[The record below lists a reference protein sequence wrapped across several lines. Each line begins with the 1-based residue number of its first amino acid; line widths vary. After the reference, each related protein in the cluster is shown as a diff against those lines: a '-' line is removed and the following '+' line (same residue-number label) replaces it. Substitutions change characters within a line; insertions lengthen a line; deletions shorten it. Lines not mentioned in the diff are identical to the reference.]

1 MNLSSPSEIKAL
13 LQKNGFNFSKALGQ
27 NFLIDPS
34 VCPRMAE
41 AAIPGPEYGVI
52 EVGPGIGV
60 LTVELAQRAQ
70 KVIAIELDERLY
82 PILDETLAEYPNAH
96 VVPGDILEVDLHKLI
111 AEEFTLVD
119 DAGNPV
125 LDESGAPRLMPLVIC
140 ANLPYYITSPVIMKL
155 LSEDL
160 PIENLTVMV
169 QKEAADRLCADVG
182 TRAAGAVTV
191 AIQYYAEAEQL
202 FFVSKGSFLP
212 APKVDS
218 EVIRLTLRQ
227 PGTSDAATAASG
239 TAAATSGTVTSTAC
253 DADSDRLSKENFH
266 RLRRGLRSTFQRRRG
281 AFLQDGPGRV
291 LPAPQDHHEFV
302 LRRPRHEQGGPRR
315 APRLG
320 RRAPHRPHRAAHH
333 GPAPGGLQS
342 LALSCQ
348 RFPSLSGRML
358 RASTPRNQIKRDVH
372 DLTRPFSLTIIFLAH
387 FHMPP

>member
-27 NFLIDPS
+27 NFLINPS

-41 AAIPGPEYGVI
+41 AAIPDPEYGVI

-60 LTVELAQRAQ
+60 LTVELAKRAQ

-82 PILDETLAEYPNAH
+82 PILDETLADYPNAH

-111 AEEFTLVD
+111 AEEFTLLD
-119 DAGNPV
+119 DAGDPV

-191 AIQYYAEAEQL
+191 AIRYYAEAEQL

-218 EVIRLTLRQ
+218 EVIRLTLRKDVAGLS
-227 PGTSDAATAASG
+227 PE
-239 TAAATSGTVTSTAC
+239 
-253 DADSDRLSKENFH
+253 DADRFFKMVQAGFS
-266 RLRRGLRSTFQRRRG
+266 QRRKTIMNSFSAALG
-281 AFLQDGPGRV
+281 MNKADLGELLDSV
-291 LPAPQDHHEFV
+291 NV
-302 LRRPRHEQGGPRR
+302 PRTARIEQ
-315 APRLG
+315 LTMDQ
-320 RRAPHRPHRAAHH
+320 
-333 GPAPGGLQS
+333 L
-342 LALSCQ
+342 LAVYK
-348 RFPSLSGRML
+348 
-358 RASTPRNQIKRDVH
+358 ASR
-372 DLTRPFSLTIIFLAH
+372 
-387 FHMPP
+387 

>member
-27 NFLIDPS
+27 NFLINPS
-34 VCPRMAE
+34 VCPRMAK

-70 KVIAIELDERLY
+70 KVIAVELDERLY
-82 PILDETLAEYPNAH
+82 PILDETLADYPNAH

-111 AEEFTLVD
+111 ADEFTLRD
-119 DAGNPV
+119 EAGDPV
-125 LDESGAPRLMPLVIC
+125 LDESGAPRLMPLVLC

-227 PGTSDAATAASG
+227 PGTSAGSSASAAGAENSAAGAENSAAG
-239 TAAATSGTVTSTAC
+239 TENTDC
-253 DADSDRLSKENFH
+253 LSKEDADRFFKMVQA
-266 RLRRGLRSTFQRRRG
+266 GFSQRRKTIMNSFSAALG
-281 AFLQDGPGRV
+281 MNKADLGELLDSV
-291 LPAPQDHHEFV
+291 DV
-302 LRRPRHEQGGPRR
+302 PRTARIEQ
-315 APRLG
+315 LTMDQ
-320 RRAPHRPHRAAHH
+320 
-333 GPAPGGLQS
+333 L
-342 LALSCQ
+342 LAVYK
-348 RFPSLSGRML
+348 
-358 RASTPRNQIKRDVH
+358 ASR
-372 DLTRPFSLTIIFLAH
+372 
-387 FHMPP
+387 

>member
-27 NFLIDPS
+27 NFLINPS

-60 LTVELAQRAQ
+60 LTVELAKRAQ

-82 PILDETLAEYPNAH
+82 PILDETLADYPNAH
-96 VVPGDILEVDLHKLI
+96 VVPGDILKVDLHKLI
-111 AEEFTLVD
+111 AEEFTD
-119 DAGNPV
+119 EDGNT
-125 LDESGAPRLMPLVIC
+125 MPLVIC

-155 LSEDL
+155 LSDDL
-160 PIENLTVMV
+160 PVENLTVMV

-218 EVIRLTLRQ
+218 EVIRLTLRKDVAGLS
-227 PGTSDAATAASG
+227 PE
-239 TAAATSGTVTSTAC
+239 
-253 DADSDRLSKENFH
+253 DADRFFKMVQAGFS
-266 RLRRGLRSTFQRRRG
+266 QRRKTIMNSFS
-281 AFLQDGPGRV
+281 A
-291 LPAPQDHHEFV
+291 A
-302 LRRPRHEQGGPRR
+302 
-315 APRLG
+315 LG
-320 RRAPHRPHRAAHH
+320 MNKADL
-333 GPAPGGLQS
+333 GGLLDS
-342 LALSCQ
+342 LDIPRTARIEQLTMDQ
-348 RFPSLSGRML
+348 LL
-358 RASTPRNQIKRDVH
+358 AVYKASR
-372 DLTRPFSLTIIFLAH
+372 
-387 FHMPP
+387 

>member
-1 MNLSSPSEIKAL
+1 
-13 LQKNGFNFSKALGQ
+13 
-27 NFLIDPS
+27 
-34 VCPRMAE
+34 MAE

-82 PILDETLAEYPNAH
+82 PILDETLADYPNAH

-111 AEEFTLVD
+111 AEEFTLLD
-119 DAGNPV
+119 DAGDPV

-191 AIQYYAEAEQL
+191 AIRYYAEAEQL

-218 EVIRLTLRQ
+218 EVIRLTLRKDVAGLS
-227 PGTSDAATAASG
+227 PE
-239 TAAATSGTVTSTAC
+239 
-253 DADSDRLSKENFH
+253 DADRFFKMVQAGFS
-266 RLRRGLRSTFQRRRG
+266 QRRKTIMNSFSAALG
-281 AFLQDGPGRV
+281 MNKADLGELLDSV
-291 LPAPQDHHEFV
+291 NV
-302 LRRPRHEQGGPRR
+302 PRTARIEQ
-315 APRLG
+315 LTMDQ
-320 RRAPHRPHRAAHH
+320 
-333 GPAPGGLQS
+333 L
-342 LALSCQ
+342 LAVYK
-348 RFPSLSGRML
+348 
-358 RASTPRNQIKRDVH
+358 ASR
-372 DLTRPFSLTIIFLAH
+372 
-387 FHMPP
+387 

>member
-27 NFLIDPS
+27 NFLINPS

-82 PILDETLAEYPNAH
+82 PILDETLADYPNAH

-111 AEEFTLVD
+111 AEEFTLLD
-119 DAGNPV
+119 DAGDPV

-191 AIQYYAEAEQL
+191 AIRYYAEAEQL

-218 EVIRLTLRQ
+218 EVIRLTLRKD
-227 PGTSDAATAASG
+227 GTSLSPE
-239 TAAATSGTVTSTAC
+239 
-253 DADSDRLSKENFH
+253 DADRFFKMVQAGFS
-266 RLRRGLRSTFQRRRG
+266 QRRKTIMNSFS
-281 AFLQDGPGRV
+281 A
-291 LPAPQDHHEFV
+291 A
-302 LRRPRHEQGGPRR
+302 
-315 APRLG
+315 LG
-320 RRAPHRPHRAAHH
+320 MNKADL
-333 GPAPGGLQS
+333 GGLLDSVDIPRTARIEQLTMDQL
-342 LALSCQ
+342 LAVYK
-348 RFPSLSGRML
+348 
-358 RASTPRNQIKRDVH
+358 ASR
-372 DLTRPFSLTIIFLAH
+372 
-387 FHMPP
+387 

>member
-27 NFLIDPS
+27 NFLINPS

-60 LTVELAQRAQ
+60 LTVELAKRAQ

-82 PILDETLAEYPNAH
+82 PILDETLADYPNAH
-96 VVPGDILEVDLHKLI
+96 VVPGDILKVDLHKLI
-111 AEEFTLVD
+111 AEEFTD
-119 DAGNPV
+119 EDGNT
-125 LDESGAPRLMPLVIC
+125 MPLVIC

-160 PIENLTVMV
+160 PVENLTVMV

-191 AIQYYAEAEQL
+191 AIRYYAEAEQL

-218 EVIRLTLRQ
+218 EVIRLTLRKDVAGLS
-227 PGTSDAATAASG
+227 PE
-239 TAAATSGTVTSTAC
+239 
-253 DADSDRLSKENFH
+253 DADRFFKMVQAGFS
-266 RLRRGLRSTFQRRRG
+266 QRRKTIMNSFSAALG
-281 AFLQDGPGRV
+281 MNKADLGELLDSV
-291 LPAPQDHHEFV
+291 DI
-302 LRRPRHEQGGPRR
+302 PRTARIEQ
-315 APRLG
+315 LTMDQLLDVYK
-320 RRAPHRPHRAAHH
+320 AAK
-333 GPAPGGLQS
+333 G
-342 LALSCQ
+342 
-348 RFPSLSGRML
+348 
-358 RASTPRNQIKRDVH
+358 
-372 DLTRPFSLTIIFLAH
+372 
-387 FHMPP
+387 

>member
-27 NFLIDPS
+27 NFLINPS

-82 PILDETLAEYPNAH
+82 PILDETLADYPNAH

-111 AEEFTLVD
+111 ADEFTLRD
-119 DAGNPV
+119 EAGDPV
-125 LDESGAPRLMPLVIC
+125 LDESGAPRLMPLVLC

-227 PGTSDAATAASG
+227 PGTSAGSSASSGSSASASSAANSAAG
-239 TAAATSGTVTSTAC
+239 AANSAAGAANT
-253 DADSDRLSKENFH
+253 DRLSKEDADRFFKMVQA
-266 RLRRGLRSTFQRRRG
+266 GFSQRRKTIMNSFS
-281 AFLQDGPGRV
+281 A
-291 LPAPQDHHEFV
+291 A
-302 LRRPRHEQGGPRR
+302 
-315 APRLG
+315 LG
-320 RRAPHRPHRAAHH
+320 MNKADLGELLDSVDVPRAARIEQ
-333 GPAPGGLQS
+333 LTMDQL
-342 LALSCQ
+342 LAVYK
-348 RFPSLSGRML
+348 
-358 RASTPRNQIKRDVH
+358 ASRKVV
-372 DLTRPFSLTIIFLAH
+372 
-387 FHMPP
+387 

>member
-27 NFLIDPS
+27 NFLINPS

-60 LTVELAQRAQ
+60 LTVELAKRAQ

-82 PILDETLAEYPNAH
+82 PILDETLADYPNAH
-96 VVPGDILEVDLHKLI
+96 VVPGDILKVDLHKLI
-111 AEEFTLVD
+111 AEEFTD
-119 DAGNPV
+119 EDGNT
-125 LDESGAPRLMPLVIC
+125 MPLVIC

-202 FFVSKGSFLP
+202 LFVSKGSFLP

-218 EVIRLTLRQ
+218 EVIRLTLRKDVAGLS
-227 PGTSDAATAASG
+227 PE
-239 TAAATSGTVTSTAC
+239 
-253 DADSDRLSKENFH
+253 DADRFFKMVQAGFS
-266 RLRRGLRSTFQRRRG
+266 QRRKTIMNSFSAALG
-281 AFLQDGPGRV
+281 MNKADLGELLDSV
-291 LPAPQDHHEFV
+291 DI
-302 LRRPRHEQGGPRR
+302 PRTARIEQ
-315 APRLG
+315 LTMDQ
-320 RRAPHRPHRAAHH
+320 
-333 GPAPGGLQS
+333 L
-342 LALSCQ
+342 LAVYK
-348 RFPSLSGRML
+348 
-358 RASTPRNQIKRDVH
+358 ASR
-372 DLTRPFSLTIIFLAH
+372 
-387 FHMPP
+387 

>member
-27 NFLIDPS
+27 NFLINPS

-60 LTVELAQRAQ
+60 LTVELAQRAK

-111 AEEFTLVD
+111 ADEFTLRD
-119 DAGNPV
+119 DAGEPL

-191 AIQYYAEAEQL
+191 AIRYYAEAEQL

-212 APKVDS
+212 SPKVDS
-218 EVIRLTLRQ
+218 EVIRLTLRK
-227 PGTSDAATAASG
+227 PGNEAHF
-239 TAAATSGTVTSTAC
+239 
-253 DADSDRLSKENFH
+253 DRLSKEDADRFFKMVQA
-266 RLRRGLRSTFQRRRG
+266 GFSQRRKTIMNSFSAALG
-281 AFLQDGPGRV
+281 MNKADLGELLDS
-291 LPAPQDHHEFV
+291 LDI
-302 LRRPRHEQGGPRR
+302 PRTARIEQ
-315 APRLG
+315 LTMDQ
-320 RRAPHRPHRAAHH
+320 
-333 GPAPGGLQS
+333 L
-342 LALSCQ
+342 LAVYN
-348 RFPSLSGRML
+348 
-358 RASTPRNQIKRDVH
+358 ASR
-372 DLTRPFSLTIIFLAH
+372 
-387 FHMPP
+387 

>member
-27 NFLIDPS
+27 NFLINPS

-60 LTVELAQRAQ
+60 LTVELAKRAQ

-82 PILDETLAEYPNAH
+82 PILDETLADYPNAH
-96 VVPGDILEVDLHKLI
+96 VVPGDILKVDLHNLI
-111 AEEFTLVD
+111 AEEFTD
-119 DAGNPV
+119 EDGNT
-125 LDESGAPRLMPLVIC
+125 MPLVIC

-160 PIENLTVMV
+160 PVENLTVMV

-191 AIQYYAEAEQL
+191 AIRYYAEAEQL

-218 EVIRLTLRQ
+218 EVIRLTLRK
-227 PGTSDAATAASG
+227 D
-239 TAAATSGTVTSTAC
+239 VTGLSPE
-253 DADSDRLSKENFH
+253 DADRFFKMVQAGFS
-266 RLRRGLRSTFQRRRG
+266 QRRKTIMNSFS
-281 AFLQDGPGRV
+281 A
-291 LPAPQDHHEFV
+291 A
-302 LRRPRHEQGGPRR
+302 
-315 APRLG
+315 LG
-320 RRAPHRPHRAAHH
+320 MNKADL
-333 GPAPGGLQS
+333 GGLLDS
-342 LALSCQ
+342 LDI
-348 RFPSLSGRML
+348 
-358 RASTPRNQIKRDVH
+358 PRTARIEQLTMDQLLDVYK
-372 DLTRPFSLTIIFLAH
+372 AAKG
-387 FHMPP
+387 

>member
-27 NFLIDPS
+27 NFLINPS

-60 LTVELAQRAQ
+60 LTVELAQRAK
-70 KVIAIELDERLY
+70 KVVAIELDERLY
-82 PILDETLAEYPNAH
+82 PILDETLADYPNAH
-96 VVPGDILEVDLHKLI
+96 VVPGDILEVDLHRLI
-111 AEEFTLVD
+111 AEEFD
-119 DAGNPV
+119 G
-125 LDESGAPRLMPLVIC
+125 MPLVIC

-227 PGTSDAATAASG
+227 PGNAASG
-239 TAAATSGTVTSTAC
+239 TANF
-253 DADSDRLSKENFH
+253 DRLSKEDADRFFKMVQA
-266 RLRRGLRSTFQRRRG
+266 GFSQRRKTIMNSFSAALG
-281 AFLQDGPGRV
+281 MNKPDLGELLDSV
-291 LPAPQDHHEFV
+291 DV
-302 LRRPRHEQGGPRR
+302 PRTARIEQ
-315 APRLG
+315 LTMDQ
-320 RRAPHRPHRAAHH
+320 
-333 GPAPGGLQS
+333 L
-342 LALSCQ
+342 LAVYK
-348 RFPSLSGRML
+348 
-358 RASTPRNQIKRDVH
+358 ASR
-372 DLTRPFSLTIIFLAH
+372 
-387 FHMPP
+387 

>member
-27 NFLIDPS
+27 NFLINPS

-60 LTVELAQRAQ
+60 LTVELARRAQ

-82 PILDETLAEYPNAH
+82 PILDETLADYPNAH

-111 AEEFTLVD
+111 AEEFD
-119 DAGNPV
+119 G
-125 LDESGAPRLMPLVIC
+125 MPLVIC

-191 AIQYYAEAEQL
+191 AIRYYAEAEQL

-218 EVIRLTLRQ
+218 EVIRLTLRKPEPQ
-227 PGTSDAATAASG
+227 SADAP
-239 TAAATSGTVTSTAC
+239 
-253 DADSDRLSKENFH
+253 SDRLSPEDADRFFKMVQAGF
-266 RLRRGLRSTFQRRRG
+266 SQRRKTIMNSFSAALG
-281 AFLQDGPGRV
+281 MNKADLGELLDSV
-291 LPAPQDHHEFV
+291 DV
-302 LRRPRHEQGGPRR
+302 PRTARIEQ
-315 APRLG
+315 LTMDQ
-320 RRAPHRPHRAAHH
+320 
-333 GPAPGGLQS
+333 L
-342 LALSCQ
+342 LAVYK
-348 RFPSLSGRML
+348 
-358 RASTPRNQIKRDVH
+358 ASRKVV
-372 DLTRPFSLTIIFLAH
+372 
-387 FHMPP
+387 

>member
-27 NFLIDPS
+27 NFLINPS

-60 LTVELAQRAQ
+60 LTVELAKRAQ

-82 PILDETLAEYPNAH
+82 PILDETLADYPNAH
-96 VVPGDILEVDLHKLI
+96 VVPGDILKVDLHKLI
-111 AEEFTLVD
+111 AEEFAD
-119 DAGNPV
+119 EDGNT
-125 LDESGAPRLMPLVIC
+125 MPLVIC

-160 PIENLTVMV
+160 PVENLTVMV

-191 AIQYYAEAEQL
+191 AIRYYAEAEQL

-218 EVIRLTLRQ
+218 EVIRLTLRKDVAGLS
-227 PGTSDAATAASG
+227 PE
-239 TAAATSGTVTSTAC
+239 
-253 DADSDRLSKENFH
+253 DADRFFKMVQAGFS
-266 RLRRGLRSTFQRRRG
+266 QRRKTIMNSFS
-281 AFLQDGPGRV
+281 A
-291 LPAPQDHHEFV
+291 A
-302 LRRPRHEQGGPRR
+302 
-315 APRLG
+315 LG
-320 RRAPHRPHRAAHH
+320 MNKADL
-333 GPAPGGLQS
+333 GGLLDSVDIPRTARIEQLTMDQL
-342 LALSCQ
+342 LAVYK
-348 RFPSLSGRML
+348 
-358 RASTPRNQIKRDVH
+358 ASR
-372 DLTRPFSLTIIFLAH
+372 
-387 FHMPP
+387 

>member
-27 NFLIDPS
+27 NFLINPS

-82 PILDETLAEYPNAH
+82 PILDETLADYPNAH

-111 AEEFTLVD
+111 ADEFTLRD
-119 DAGNPV
+119 EAGDPV
-125 LDESGAPRLMPLVIC
+125 LDESGAPRLMPLVLC

-227 PGTSDAATAASG
+227 PGTSAGSSASAAGAENSAAGAENSAAG
-239 TAAATSGTVTSTAC
+239 TENTDC
-253 DADSDRLSKENFH
+253 LSKEDADRFFKMVQA
-266 RLRRGLRSTFQRRRG
+266 GFSQRRKTIMNSCSAALG
-281 AFLQDGPGRV
+281 MNKADLGELLDSV
-291 LPAPQDHHEFV
+291 DV
-302 LRRPRHEQGGPRR
+302 PRTARIEQ
-315 APRLG
+315 LTMDQ
-320 RRAPHRPHRAAHH
+320 
-333 GPAPGGLQS
+333 L
-342 LALSCQ
+342 LAVYK
-348 RFPSLSGRML
+348 
-358 RASTPRNQIKRDVH
+358 ASR
-372 DLTRPFSLTIIFLAH
+372 
-387 FHMPP
+387 

>member
-27 NFLIDPS
+27 NFLINPS

-60 LTVELAQRAQ
+60 LTVELAKRAQ

-82 PILDETLAEYPNAH
+82 PILDETLADYPNAH
-96 VVPGDILEVDLHKLI
+96 VVPGDILKVDLHKLI
-111 AEEFTLVD
+111 AEEFTD
-119 DAGNPV
+119 EDGNT
-125 LDESGAPRLMPLVIC
+125 MPLVIC

-155 LSEDL
+155 LSDDL
-160 PIENLTVMV
+160 PVENLTVMV

-218 EVIRLTLRQ
+218 EVIRLTLRKDVAGLS
-227 PGTSDAATAASG
+227 PE
-239 TAAATSGTVTSTAC
+239 
-253 DADSDRLSKENFH
+253 DADRFFKMVQAGFS
-266 RLRRGLRSTFQRRRG
+266 QRRKTIMNSFSAALG
-281 AFLQDGPGRV
+281 MNKADLGELLDSFDI
-291 LPAPQDHHEFV
+291 
-302 LRRPRHEQGGPRR
+302 PRSARIEQ
-315 APRLG
+315 LTMDQ
-320 RRAPHRPHRAAHH
+320 
-333 GPAPGGLQS
+333 L
-342 LALSCQ
+342 LAVYK
-348 RFPSLSGRML
+348 
-358 RASTPRNQIKRDVH
+358 ASR
-372 DLTRPFSLTIIFLAH
+372 
-387 FHMPP
+387 

>member
-27 NFLIDPS
+27 NFLINPS

-82 PILDETLAEYPNAH
+82 PILDETLADYPNAH

-111 AEEFTLVD
+111 ADEFILRD
-119 DAGNPV
+119 EAGDPV
-125 LDESGAPRLMPLVIC
+125 LDESGAPRLMPLVLC

-191 AIQYYAEAEQL
+191 TIQYYAEAEQL

-227 PGTSDAATAASG
+227 PGTSAGSSASSGSSASASSAANSAAG
-239 TAAATSGTVTSTAC
+239 AANSAAGAANT
-253 DADSDRLSKENFH
+253 DRLSKEDADRFFKMVQA
-266 RLRRGLRSTFQRRRG
+266 GFSQRRKTIMNSFSAALG
-281 AFLQDGPGRV
+281 MNKADLGELLDSV
-291 LPAPQDHHEFV
+291 DV
-302 LRRPRHEQGGPRR
+302 PRTARIEQ
-315 APRLG
+315 LTMDQ
-320 RRAPHRPHRAAHH
+320 
-333 GPAPGGLQS
+333 L
-342 LALSCQ
+342 LAVYK
-348 RFPSLSGRML
+348 
-358 RASTPRNQIKRDVH
+358 ASR
-372 DLTRPFSLTIIFLAH
+372 
-387 FHMPP
+387 

>member
-27 NFLIDPS
+27 NFLINPS

-60 LTVELAQRAQ
+60 LTVELAKRAQ

-82 PILDETLAEYPNAH
+82 PILDETLADYPNAH
-96 VVPGDILEVDLHKLI
+96 VVPGDILKVDLHKLI
-111 AEEFTLVD
+111 AEEFTD
-119 DAGNPV
+119 EDGNT
-125 LDESGAPRLMPLVIC
+125 MPLVIC

-191 AIQYYAEAEQL
+191 AIRYYAEAEQL

-218 EVIRLTLRQ
+218 EVIRLTLRKDVAGLS
-227 PGTSDAATAASG
+227 PE
-239 TAAATSGTVTSTAC
+239 
-253 DADSDRLSKENFH
+253 DADRFFKMVQAGFS
-266 RLRRGLRSTFQRRRG
+266 QRRKTIMNSFS
-281 AFLQDGPGRV
+281 A
-291 LPAPQDHHEFV
+291 A
-302 LRRPRHEQGGPRR
+302 
-315 APRLG
+315 LG
-320 RRAPHRPHRAAHH
+320 MNKADL
-333 GPAPGGLQS
+333 GGLLDS
-342 LALSCQ
+342 LDIPRTARIEQLTMDQ
-348 RFPSLSGRML
+348 LL
-358 RASTPRNQIKRDVH
+358 AVYKASR
-372 DLTRPFSLTIIFLAH
+372 
-387 FHMPP
+387 

>member
-27 NFLIDPS
+27 NFLINPS

-82 PILDETLAEYPNAH
+82 PILDETLADYPNAH

-111 AEEFTLVD
+111 AEEFTLLD
-119 DAGNPV
+119 DAGDPV

-191 AIQYYAEAEQL
+191 AIRYYAEAEQL

-218 EVIRLTLRQ
+218 EVIRLTLRKDVAGLS
-227 PGTSDAATAASG
+227 PEG
-239 TAAATSGTVTSTAC
+239 
-253 DADSDRLSKENFH
+253 ADRFFKMVQAGFS
-266 RLRRGLRSTFQRRRG
+266 QRRKTIMNSFSAALG
-281 AFLQDGPGRV
+281 MNKADLGELLDSV
-291 LPAPQDHHEFV
+291 NV
-302 LRRPRHEQGGPRR
+302 PRTARIEQ
-315 APRLG
+315 LTMDQ
-320 RRAPHRPHRAAHH
+320 
-333 GPAPGGLQS
+333 L
-342 LALSCQ
+342 LAVYK
-348 RFPSLSGRML
+348 
-358 RASTPRNQIKRDVH
+358 ASR
-372 DLTRPFSLTIIFLAH
+372 
-387 FHMPP
+387 

>member
-27 NFLIDPS
+27 NFLINPS

-60 LTVELAQRAQ
+60 LTVELARRAQ

-82 PILDETLAEYPNAH
+82 PILDETLADYPNAH

-111 AEEFTLVD
+111 AEEFD
-119 DAGNPV
+119 G
-125 LDESGAPRLMPLVIC
+125 MPLVIC

-191 AIQYYAEAEQL
+191 AIRYYAEAEQL

-227 PGTSDAATAASG
+227 DAE
-239 TAAATSGTVTSTAC
+239 
-253 DADSDRLSKENFH
+253 DRLSPEDADRFFKMVQAGF
-266 RLRRGLRSTFQRRRG
+266 SQRRKTIMNSFSAALG
-281 AFLQDGPGRV
+281 MNKADLGELLDSV
-291 LPAPQDHHEFV
+291 DV
-302 LRRPRHEQGGPRR
+302 PRTARIEQ
-315 APRLG
+315 LTMDQLLDVYK
-320 RRAPHRPHRAAHH
+320 AAK
-333 GPAPGGLQS
+333 G
-342 LALSCQ
+342 
-348 RFPSLSGRML
+348 
-358 RASTPRNQIKRDVH
+358 
-372 DLTRPFSLTIIFLAH
+372 
-387 FHMPP
+387 

>member
-27 NFLIDPS
+27 NFLINPS

-60 LTVELAQRAQ
+60 LTVELAKRAQ

-82 PILDETLAEYPNAH
+82 PILDETLADYPNAH
-96 VVPGDILEVDLHKLI
+96 VVPGDILKVDLHKLI
-111 AEEFTLVD
+111 AEEFTD
-119 DAGNPV
+119 EDGNT
-125 LDESGAPRLMPLVIC
+125 MPLVIC

-160 PIENLTVMV
+160 PVENLTVMV

-191 AIQYYAEAEQL
+191 AIRYYAEAEQL

-218 EVIRLTLRQ
+218 EVIRLTLRKDVAGLS
-227 PGTSDAATAASG
+227 PE
-239 TAAATSGTVTSTAC
+239 
-253 DADSDRLSKENFH
+253 DADRFFKMVQAGFS
-266 RLRRGLRSTFQRRRG
+266 QRRKTIMNSFS
-281 AFLQDGPGRV
+281 A
-291 LPAPQDHHEFV
+291 A
-302 LRRPRHEQGGPRR
+302 
-315 APRLG
+315 LG
-320 RRAPHRPHRAAHH
+320 MNKADL
-333 GPAPGGLQS
+333 GGLLDSVDIPRTARIEQLTMDQL
-342 LALSCQ
+342 LAVYK
-348 RFPSLSGRML
+348 
-358 RASTPRNQIKRDVH
+358 ASR
-372 DLTRPFSLTIIFLAH
+372 
-387 FHMPP
+387 

>member
-70 KVIAIELDERLY
+70 KVIAVELDERLY
-82 PILDETLAEYPNAH
+82 PILDETLAEHPNAH

-111 AEEFTLVD
+111 AEEFTLLD
-119 DAGNPV
+119 EAGNPV

-160 PIENLTVMV
+160 PIENFTVMV

-227 PGTSDAATAASG
+227 PGTSAGSSASAAGAENSAAG
-239 TAAATSGTVTSTAC
+239 TENTDC
-253 DADSDRLSKENFH
+253 LSKEDADRFFKMVQA
-266 RLRRGLRSTFQRRRG
+266 GFSQRRKTIMNSFSAALG
-281 AFLQDGPGRV
+281 MNKADLGELLDSV
-291 LPAPQDHHEFV
+291 DV
-302 LRRPRHEQGGPRR
+302 PRTARIEQ
-315 APRLG
+315 LTMDQ
-320 RRAPHRPHRAAHH
+320 
-333 GPAPGGLQS
+333 L
-342 LALSCQ
+342 LAVYK
-348 RFPSLSGRML
+348 
-358 RASTPRNQIKRDVH
+358 ASR
-372 DLTRPFSLTIIFLAH
+372 
-387 FHMPP
+387 

>member
-27 NFLIDPS
+27 NFLINPS

-70 KVIAIELDERLY
+70 KVVAIELDERLY
-82 PILDETLAEYPNAH
+82 PILDETLADYPNAH
-96 VVPGDILEVDLHKLI
+96 VVPGDILKVDLHNLI
-111 AEEFTLVD
+111 AEEFTD
-119 DAGNPV
+119 EDGNT
-125 LDESGAPRLMPLVIC
+125 MPLVIC

-160 PIENLTVMV
+160 PVENLTVMV

-218 EVIRLTLRQ
+218 EVIRLTLRKNVAGLS
-227 PGTSDAATAASG
+227 PE
-239 TAAATSGTVTSTAC
+239 
-253 DADSDRLSKENFH
+253 DADRFFKMVQAGFS
-266 RLRRGLRSTFQRRRG
+266 QRRKTIMNSFSAALG
-281 AFLQDGPGRV
+281 MNKADLGELLDSV
-291 LPAPQDHHEFV
+291 DI
-302 LRRPRHEQGGPRR
+302 PRTARIEQ
-315 APRLG
+315 LTMDQLLDVYK
-320 RRAPHRPHRAAHH
+320 AAK
-333 GPAPGGLQS
+333 G
-342 LALSCQ
+342 
-348 RFPSLSGRML
+348 
-358 RASTPRNQIKRDVH
+358 
-372 DLTRPFSLTIIFLAH
+372 
-387 FHMPP
+387 

>member
-1 MNLSSPSEIKAL
+1 MNLSSPGEIKAL

-27 NFLIDPS
+27 NFLINPS

-70 KVIAIELDERLY
+70 KVVAIELDERLY
-82 PILDETLAEYPNAH
+82 PILDETLADYPNAH
-96 VVPGDILEVDLHKLI
+96 VVPGDILKVDLHKLI
-111 AEEFTLVD
+111 AEEFTD
-119 DAGNPV
+119 EDGNT
-125 LDESGAPRLMPLVIC
+125 MPLVIC

-160 PIENLTVMV
+160 PVENLTVMV

-218 EVIRLTLRQ
+218 EVIRLTLRKNVAGLS
-227 PGTSDAATAASG
+227 PE
-239 TAAATSGTVTSTAC
+239 
-253 DADSDRLSKENFH
+253 DADRFFKMVQAGFS
-266 RLRRGLRSTFQRRRG
+266 QRRKTIMNSFSAALG
-281 AFLQDGPGRV
+281 MNKADLGELLDSV
-291 LPAPQDHHEFV
+291 DI
-302 LRRPRHEQGGPRR
+302 PRTARIEQ
-315 APRLG
+315 LTMDQLLDVYK
-320 RRAPHRPHRAAHH
+320 AAK
-333 GPAPGGLQS
+333 G
-342 LALSCQ
+342 
-348 RFPSLSGRML
+348 
-358 RASTPRNQIKRDVH
+358 
-372 DLTRPFSLTIIFLAH
+372 
-387 FHMPP
+387 

>member
-27 NFLIDPS
+27 NFLINPS

-60 LTVELAQRAQ
+60 LTVELAKRAQ

-82 PILDETLAEYPNAH
+82 PILDETLADYPNAH
-96 VVPGDILEVDLHKLI
+96 VVPGDILKVDLHKLI
-111 AEEFTLVD
+111 AEEFTD
-119 DAGNPV
+119 EDGNT
-125 LDESGAPRLMPLVIC
+125 MPLVIC

-155 LSEDL
+155 LSDDL
-160 PIENLTVMV
+160 PVENLTVMV

-218 EVIRLTLRQ
+218 EVIRLTLRKDVAGLS
-227 PGTSDAATAASG
+227 PE
-239 TAAATSGTVTSTAC
+239 
-253 DADSDRLSKENFH
+253 DADRFFKMVQAGFS
-266 RLRRGLRSTFQRRRG
+266 QRRKTIMNSFSAALG
-281 AFLQDGPGRV
+281 MNKADLGELLDSV
-291 LPAPQDHHEFV
+291 DI
-302 LRRPRHEQGGPRR
+302 PRTARIEQ
-315 APRLG
+315 LTMDQLLDVYK
-320 RRAPHRPHRAAHH
+320 AAK
-333 GPAPGGLQS
+333 G
-342 LALSCQ
+342 
-348 RFPSLSGRML
+348 
-358 RASTPRNQIKRDVH
+358 
-372 DLTRPFSLTIIFLAH
+372 
-387 FHMPP
+387 